1 MVTQNAKTHTKIT
14 YCTLFGLNGN
24 DKNRYRSCSDT
35 VLMEKEKKARL
46 VAWAVAFENIEDARR
61 RFRAQYDEDAPTS
74 STVRRWVDRFLE
86 FGDINARKEGS
97 GRPVTA
103 SGDEAFAE
111 VKTMLDV
118 DSTVSTREIARQ
130 VGTSQ
135 SSVCRVLHTNTSF
148 ILTDVNWSKGS
159 QKMTT
164 IGGAN
169 SVSG

>member
-1 MVTQNAKTHTKIT
+1 MVTTKIDIDAT
-14 YCTLFGLNGN
+14 
-24 DKNRYRSCSDT
+24 DT